1 MKLANPPG
9 AQFEILVDGKPF
21 RARRNGGRPWQ
32 RQSASARTAAR
43 DGPEGVTFTIQA
55 NRSFI
60 LSRGV
65 NGRRDCNDRRNSG
78 YSAPSCPQ

>member
-32 RQSASARTAAR
+32 RQSASVQVYERDSEQHQSHPPSLPLAADHRNLDSSCFAQAHALTAA
-43 DGPEGVTFTIQA
+43 F
-55 NRSFI
+55 SFRA
-60 LSRGV
+60 S
-65 NGRRDCNDRRNSG
+65 
-78 YSAPSCPQ
+78 Q